1 MLNTPIQ
8 DFEKFF
14 PTNQTGNCVI
24 ISAFIAS
31 LNINQNDHYHIQE
44 GFCENEINLKDRYP
58 KLTHTWIV
66 NLDNKE
72 KIDFTKNQFLIK
84 TSKKLI
90 LEELGVSSLQ
100 NFTINSKPI
109 FENDHI
115 NRNLNSQDYEDLIN
129 LLNLKFNYTA
139 RGKRYSFKEYV
150 DKPFDFSLIVYS
162 LSHNLKKDFLNSTI
176 NETEEKEII
185 NFISLLNLKED
196 KNVNYTDSVKHE
208 LGLFKQLLKKHGFE
222 EENGIWKNEILRNEV
237 RSHYNLRMEL
247 DEEIKNNN
255 KQLNKLT
262 FKNN

>member
-14 PTNQTGNCVI
+14 PTNKTGNCVI
-24 ISAFIAS
+24 ISAIIAS
-31 LNINQNDHYHIQE
+31 LNIQENEHFYIQE
-44 GFCENEINLKDRYP
+44 GFCENEINLKNKFP

-66 NLDNKE
+66 DVNNKE
-72 KIDFTKNQFLIK
+72 KTDLSKNQFLTKI
-84 TSKKLI
+84 SKKDI

-109 FENDHI
+109 LAEDQI
-115 NRNLNSQDYEDLIN
+115 NRDLNYQDYEDLIN
-129 LLNLKFNYTA
+129 LLNLKFDYTA
-139 RGKRYSFKEYV
+139 RGKKYSFKEYINE
-150 DKPFDFSLIVYS
+150 PFDFYLIVNS
-162 LSHNLKKDFLNSTI
+162 LNHNLKKDFLNSTI

-196 KNVNYTDSVKHE
+196 KDTNYTDSVRHE
-208 LGLFKQLLKKHGFE
+208 LGLFKQLLKKYGFE

-247 DEEIKNNN
+247 DEEIKNN

>member
-14 PTNQTGNCVI
+14 PTNQSGNCII

-31 LNINQNDHYHIQE
+31 LNIQENDYFYIQE
-44 GFCENEINLKDRYP
+44 GFCENEINLKNKFP

-66 NLDNKE
+66 DVNNKE
-72 KIDFTKNQFLIK
+72 KIDLSKSQFLTKI
-84 TSKKLI
+84 SKKDV

-109 FENDHI
+109 LAEDQI
-115 NRNLNSQDYEDLIN
+115 NRDLNYQDYEDLIN
-129 LLNLKFNYTA
+129 LLNLKFDYTA
-139 RGKRYSFKEYV
+139 RGKKYSFKEYINE
-150 DKPFDFSLIVYS
+150 PFDFYLITSSLNF
-162 LSHNLKKDFLNSTI
+162 NLQKDFLNSRM
-176 NETEEKEII
+176 NETEEKDII

-196 KNVNYTDSVKHE
+196 KNTNYTNSVRHE
-208 LGLFKQLLKKHGFE
+208 LGLFKQLLKKYGFE

-237 RSHYNLRMEL
+237 RNHYNLRMEL
-247 DEEIKNNN
+247 DEEIKNN

>member
-14 PTNQTGNCVI
+14 PTNKSGNCII

-31 LNINQNDHYHIQE
+31 LNINQNDHYYIQE

-109 FENDHI
+109 FEEDERI
-115 NRNLNSQDYEDLIN
+115 NRNLNYQDYEDLIN
-129 LLNLKFNYTA
+129 LLNLKFKYTS
-139 RGKRYSFKEYV
+139 RGKRFSFKEYI
-150 DKPFDFSLIVYS
+150 DIPFDFYLITSSLNF
-162 LSHNLKKDFLNSTI
+162 NLKKDFLNSRM

-196 KNVNYTDSVKHE
+196 KDTNYTDSVRHE
-208 LGLFKQLLKKHGFE
+208 LGLFKQLLKKYGFE

-247 DEEIKNNN
+247 DEEIKNN
-255 KQLNKLT
+255 KHLNKPT